1 MSADDLPDWIRR
13 AFSVP
18 RLNPYLT
25 ESGQVADKAVELY
38 WWNIEVS
45 AAFYGPLHCLE
56 IALRNALHDQLCRR
70 FGRPDWW
77 ASASVPLTDH
87 GIRLVTEATLKC
99 RRRGL
104 TPPSADDVVAEL
116 SFGFWVSL
124 LSNRRGS
131 SYDRLLWVPTLH
143 LAFPHHSGRRDELHT
158 AFETMRLLRN
168 RIMHYEPIHHRD
180 LAADRRK
187 LYYLL
192 SAMDPVL
199 AKEIRGLDRVETIL
213 ARRRDAHSRVARP
226 DL

>member
-1 MSADDLPDWIRR
+1 MSADDLADWIRR
-13 AFSVP
+13 TFSEP

-25 ESGQVADKAVELY
+25 ESGQDAGKAVELY
-38 WWNIEVS
+38 WWNIDVS

-56 IALRNALHDQLCRR
+56 VALRNALHEQLRRR
-70 FGRPDWW
+70 FGRSDWW

-87 GIRLVTEATLKC
+87 GVRLVTEATLKC

-143 LAFPHHSGRRDELHT
+143 LAFPHHSGRRDDLHE

-180 LAADRRK
+180 LAADHRK
-187 LYYLL
+187 LYFLL
-192 SAMDPVL
+192 SRMDPVL
-199 AKEIRGLDRVETIL
+199 AKEIRGLDRVGTVL
-213 ARRRDAHSRVARP
+213 ARRPDVHPRVARP
-226 DL
+226 DR